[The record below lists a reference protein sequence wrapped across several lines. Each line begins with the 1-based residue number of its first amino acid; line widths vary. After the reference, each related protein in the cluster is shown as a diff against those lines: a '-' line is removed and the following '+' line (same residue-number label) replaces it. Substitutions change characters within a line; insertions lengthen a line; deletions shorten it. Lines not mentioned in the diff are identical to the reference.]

1 MWYVCRAIK
10 YSQCAN
16 IAKKYVVGK
25 MLQHKMLV
33 VGINGEFLKISCFYT
48 PPYVFTAKNI
58 IFALHLLALKK
69 I

>member
-1 MWYVCRAIK
+1 
-10 YSQCAN
+10 
-16 IAKKYVVGK
+16 

-33 VGINGEFLKISCFYT
+33 VGINREFLKISCFYT